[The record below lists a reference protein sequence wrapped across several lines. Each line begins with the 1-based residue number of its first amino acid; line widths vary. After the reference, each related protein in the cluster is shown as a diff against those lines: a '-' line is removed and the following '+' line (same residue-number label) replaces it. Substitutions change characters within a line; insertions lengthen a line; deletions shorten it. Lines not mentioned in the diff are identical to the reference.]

1 MNREQTTIS
10 FDALVAL
17 AVTEANQRELAQ
29 LPSAA
34 EMEAEFQPSA
44 RLEKEMERTLHRC
57 RGAKRRQTALRWLR
71 RGAMAA
77 AALWVVFTGA
87 LVPVQAVQQAT
98 YSTLL
103 EWKDKFTSL
112 IISSDTKTAA
122 FLPENI
128 QVTYLPEG
136 YIPESKKQTSHT
148 LINCYKND
156 SGQNLLLQ
164 ITSIPQT
171 QQIDLD
177 NEYSEYY
184 TVQFDDSSA
193 LWIQNESDITMIVYE
208 RDDLLFYISGSVD
221 LSQLIEIARGIQY

>member
-10 FDALVAL
+10 FDALVAM

-57 RGAKRRQTALRWLR
+57 RGAKRRRAALRWLQ

-103 EWKDKFTSL
+103 EWKDKFTSMFV
-112 IISSDTKTAA
+112 SSDSQVVTI
-122 FLPENI
+122 LPEDI

-136 YIPESKKQTSHT
+136 YQLKQYSNDDATSLFEYT
-148 LINCYKND
+148 NNQA
-156 SGQNLLLQ
+156 QNLLIQVL
-164 ITSIPQT
+164 SIHNCR
-171 QQIDLD
+171 QIDFD
-177 NEYSEYY
+177 NEHSDYY
-184 TVQFDDSSA
+184 TVKFDDTSA
-193 LWIQNESDITMIVYE
+193 LWIQNEYETTMLVYE
-208 RDDLLFYISGSVD
+208 KDDFLFYISGSVD
-221 LSQLIEIARGIQY
+221 LSQLIQIARGIQY